1 MADTTF
7 GASVS
12 GGDSLSMFLN
22 KLYALA
28 AEGRPGLKTFGRML
42 VADTPDDVETVC
54 KSPEIFNKDYG
65 YVLALG
71 RSRFSEDGTE
81 WEVRRDI
88 TQPFYVEASRPTN
101 RDDIAAVYAEHLG
114 ACDCAQSINVRDA
127 VLAASLSIFHRALG
141 ADIPL
146 SETMQLADRMR
157 QSARELQRISLF
169 GAAPP
174 ARQAAVANAK
184 AVVAGAEARCTGP
197 LKTLMEGFTS
207 RSKGLSGFAPV
218 EEYIFNL
225 FAGVETSVA
234 VISWAIDRLG
244 LDEGL
249 QEELAAEVRSGDEV
263 CARLECFINE
273 TMRYFPAIPLL
284 VRRVAAE
291 TRLAGQPLHPGQ
303 HILVSLIGLHQNP
316 RCWQRPTVFD
326 PRRAEFRDGTYDRRA
341 FLPFSTGARVCGGA
355 RLARMEVSE
364 GIKAF
369 LGLYRVARQEAPLS
383 VDFVLAMRPDSWR
396 ELTIA
401 KR

>member
-1 MADTTF
+1 MADTF
-7 GASVS
+7 RSSGS

-28 AEGRPGLKTFGRML
+28 AEGRPGLKAFGRML
-42 VADTPDDVETVC
+42 IADTPDDVEAVC

-88 TQPFYVEASRPTN
+88 TQPFYVEASRPQN
-101 RDDIAAVYAEHLG
+101 RKDIAAVYGEHLG
-114 ACDCAQSINVRDA
+114 ACDCADSIDVRDS
-127 VLAASLSIFHRALG
+127 VLGASLSIFHRALG

-157 QSARELQRISLF
+157 GAARELQRISLF
-169 GAAPP
+169 GAAPLG
-174 ARQAAVANAK
+174 RQAAVANAK
-184 AVVAGAEARCTGP
+184 AVVAGVEARCTGP
-197 LKTLMEGFTS
+197 LKTLMEDLNS
-207 RSKGLSGFAPV
+207 RSKGLPGFAPV

-234 VISWAIDRLG
+234 VISWVIDRLG
-244 LDEGL
+244 LDVDL

-263 CARLECFINE
+263 CARLGCFINE

-291 TRLAGQPLHPGQ
+291 TRLAGHPLRPGQ

-316 RCWQRPTVFD
+316 RCWHRPAMFD
-326 PRRAEFRDGTYDRRA
+326 PHRAEFRNDTYDRRA

-364 GIKAF
+364 GVKAF
-369 LGLYRVARQEAPLS
+369 LRLFRVRRSEAPIR
-383 VDFVLAMRPDSWR
+383 VDFALAMRPDNWAK
-396 ELTIA
+396 LTMA
-401 KR
+401 RR